1 MKVKT
6 FEAYNYRGKDLDN
19 IDRAHLIEEIRGQ
32 FEDGKFC
39 GYDINGSM
47 YEPDK
52 ELFYVYLTK
61 ELNVGRTIGPINKV
75 LKLDF
80 SDLGIEI
87 GTQEWND
94 ELEEMDE
101 FVPERNLD
109 TDQIKQ
115 MKTFKKDLKNYNV

>member
-6 FEAYNYRGKDLDN
+6 FEAYNYRGKDLDS
-19 IDRAHLIEEIRGQ
+19 IDRAHLIEEINCQ
-32 FEDGKFC
+32 FESGKFC
-39 GYDINGSM
+39 GYDINGLM
-47 YEPDK
+47 YEPEK
-52 ELFYVYLTK
+52 EILYIYLSK
-61 ELNVGRTIGPINKV
+61 EPQVNKV

-87 GTQEWND
+87 GQFPYD
-94 ELEEMDE
+94 EELDEEGE

>member
-1 MKVKT
+1 MEIKK

-52 ELFYVYLTK
+52 EQFYIYLTK
-61 ELNVGRTIGPINKV
+61 EPNVGRTIDSINKV

-87 GTQEWND
+87 GTQGWND

-109 TDQIKQ
+109 TEQTKQIKNY
-115 MKTFKKDLKNYNV
+115 KKDINKYNI